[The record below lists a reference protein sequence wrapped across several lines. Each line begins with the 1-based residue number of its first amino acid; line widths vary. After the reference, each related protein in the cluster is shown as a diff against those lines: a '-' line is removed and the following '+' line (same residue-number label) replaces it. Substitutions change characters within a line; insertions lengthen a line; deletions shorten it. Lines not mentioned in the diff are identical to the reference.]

1 MTKKETEIKKAFSA
15 VKYKVKQR
23 HINDDYQL
31 FSESVSKEKTTK
43 TKDSLQVL
51 NELNLTKSNK
61 IELKKLFTKTSSS
74 KKNVRYSSL
83 YT

>member
-1 MTKKETEIKKAFSA
+1 M
-15 VKYKVKQR
+15 KQR

-31 FSESVSKEKTTK
+31 LSESVSKEKTTK

-61 IELKKLFTKTSSS
+61 IELKNYSQRLALAKKCTLFI
-74 KKNVRYSSL
+74 SL
-83 YT
+83 YIINLITNKLQNKTYVP